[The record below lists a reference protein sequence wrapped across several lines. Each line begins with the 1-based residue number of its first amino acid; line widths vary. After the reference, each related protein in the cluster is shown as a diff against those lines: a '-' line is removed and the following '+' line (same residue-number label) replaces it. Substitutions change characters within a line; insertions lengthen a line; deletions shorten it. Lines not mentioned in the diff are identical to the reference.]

1 MGETAHPF
9 IPNTAPEARARALKT
24 IGIDSVEEIYETVPD
39 RVRFKGTLDLPD
51 PIRSEGA
58 LRRHLERIVSKN
70 RSTRDNLSFL
80 GAGCWP
86 HYVPAVCDEI
96 ANRGEF
102 VTAYGGGE
110 LGDHGKWQAVFE
122 FQSLLGELIGM
133 DVVSSPTYDWGAAAN
148 SALLMACRYT
158 GRNELLVPGSIGADR
173 YSQMYNFVRPVASIS
188 KVRMDKTTGLMDL
201 DDLRAKLSDRT
212 AAVYFENPTFLG
224 AIETGAPKIV
234 KAAKKAGALAVA
246 GVDPITLG
254 VIAPPGD
261 YGADIV
267 VGDIQPLGIHMN
279 GGGGLGGFIA
289 SRDEPELVAE
299 YNALLLSVAP
309 GTGEDEV
316 GFGYSTFERTSY
328 EKRGVSPDY
337 IGTTQWL
344 WGIVAGVYLSLMGP
358 QGMRDVG
365 ETILQR
371 SSYAAARLGEIDG
384 VTSPAFEGPFFK
396 EFVVDFTKTGKSLTE
411 INKGLL
417 DRGIF
422 GGYGLA
428 GEFPNMGQSAL
439 YCVTEVHDKADIDEL
454 VGALEEVLS

>member
-9 IPNTAPEARARALKT
+9 IPNSAPEARARALKA

-148 SALLMACRYT
+148 SALLMAARYT
-158 GRNELLVPGSIGADR
+158 NRSELLVPGSISADR

-188 KVRMDKTTGLMDL
+188 RVLMDPGTGLMDL

-224 AIETGAPKIV
+224 AIETGAHDIAS
-234 KAAKKAGALAVA
+234 AAKAAGALAIA

-309 GTGEDEV
+309 GTDEDEV
-316 GFGYSTFERTSY
+316 GFSYSTFERTSY

-371 SSYAAARLGEIDG
+371 SSYAAARLGELDG
-384 VTSPAFEGPFFK
+384 VKSPAFEGPFFK
-396 EFVVDFTKTGKSLTE
+396 EFVVDFSNTGKSVTE

-422 GGYGLA
+422 GGYGLM
-428 GEFPNMGQSAL
+428 GDFPNMGQSAL

-454 VGALEEVLS
+454 VGALKEVLS